1 MEGSLLPKEK
11 LTQLINYYI
20 PRKCSLD
27 FVSLLSTLMV
37 LLISF
42 LAMLFSVYFSSF
54 FFFFKPFFIS
64 LFRNR
69 LVKKNECNTVPE
81 LTRVGE
87 YFGPACHSKVLPA
100 CISSQVLILL
110 PRSWGS

>member
-11 LTQLINYYI
+11 LIKLINYYI
-20 PRKCSLD
+20 PRKYSLD
-27 FVSLLSTLMV
+27 LVSLLSTLVV
-37 LLISF
+37 LFISF
-42 LAMLFSVYFSSF
+42 LAMLFSVYFTSF
-54 FFFFKPFFIS
+54 CFFKSFFIS

-69 LVKKNECNTVPE
+69 LGKKNECNTAPE
-81 LTRVGE
+81 PARVGG
-87 YFGPACHSKVLPA
+87 YFGLACHSRVLPA

>member
-11 LTQLINYYI
+11 LIQLINYYI

-42 LAMLFSVYFSSF
+42 LAMLFSVYFTSF
-54 FFFFKPFFIS
+54 FFF
-64 LFRNR
+64 
-69 LVKKNECNTVPE
+69 
-81 LTRVGE
+81 
-87 YFGPACHSKVLPA
+87 
-100 CISSQVLILL
+100 
-110 PRSWGS
+110 